1 MYGTIINVF
10 AIIVGCSIG
19 LLFHKSFP
27 ERIIKSVFQIIGL
40 FTLML
45 GLSMA
50 IKGQEIL
57 ILIFSLVLGTI
68 IGSVFDLDAKFL
80 KISKYIQVK
89 IKVKNDKFTEG
100 ITTAFLLFCMG
111 SMTFLGAFEEGLGGK
126 PNLLLAKS
134 VLDGFSSIALSAG
147 LGIGVMFSIIPL
159 LIFQGVLT
167 LLAAYLENYFTNS
180 IITELTATGGILL
193 LGLGLNI
200 LEIKEIKVMNMLP
213 SLLIV
218 VVLAFFFI

>member
-68 IGSVFDLDAKFL
+68 IGSAFDLDAKFL
-80 KISKYIQVK
+80 KISRPA
-89 IKVKNDKFTEG
+89 EAG
-100 ITTAFLLFCMG
+100 WAC
-111 SMTFLGAFEEGLGGK
+111 SPEEPGRRRRKTKG
-126 PNLLLAKS
+126 P
-134 VLDGFSSIALSAG
+134 DR
-147 LGIGVMFSIIPL
+147 
-159 LIFQGVLT
+159 
-167 LLAAYLENYFTNS
+167 
-180 IITELTATGGILL
+180 TGQ
-193 LGLGLNI
+193 
-200 LEIKEIKVMNMLP
+200 EET
-213 SLLIV
+213 
-218 VVLAFFFI
+218 